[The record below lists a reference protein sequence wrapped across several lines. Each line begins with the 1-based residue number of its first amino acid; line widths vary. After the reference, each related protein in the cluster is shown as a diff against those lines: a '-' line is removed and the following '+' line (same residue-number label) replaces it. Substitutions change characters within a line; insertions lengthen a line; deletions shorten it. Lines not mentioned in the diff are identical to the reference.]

1 MQVERTVERI
11 DISADALVER
21 YPDLCTKY
29 VRETTGHAE
38 LRLKDRSGGKYDKS
52 GNSLESFFG

>member
-29 VRETTGHAE
+29 VRENYWSCRTKIE
-38 LRLKDRSGGKYDKS
+38 RSLGW
-52 GNSLESFFG
+52 